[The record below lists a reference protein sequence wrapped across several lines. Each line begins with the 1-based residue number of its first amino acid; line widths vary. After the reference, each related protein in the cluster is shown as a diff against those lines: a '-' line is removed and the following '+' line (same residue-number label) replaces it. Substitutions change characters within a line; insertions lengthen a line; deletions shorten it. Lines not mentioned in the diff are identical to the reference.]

1 MEPQTQRL
9 ARWTREL
16 LPRILILLSA
26 GSASEGASLY
36 LPNRDTILAGSPLP
50 IDGTWIM
57 NEEMWLPDR
66 RGTVRMEKGR
76 AFYLDMSCCL
86 PGEVYVKN
94 LKKFDATR
102 YTGTALIPS
111 VSYCIPFLGCI
122 HFP

>member
-50 IDGTWIM
+50 IG
-57 NEEMWLPDR
+57 
-66 RGTVRMEKGR
+66 GTVRMEKGR

-122 HFP
+122 RFP